1 MTNPNDDLTT
11 PQDPQDSQDSQTA
24 ETPDT
29 AAASHRE
36 SVLDSL
42 REVSKAFQSAGSAL
56 GDVMEDFAARY
67 RNRANNPEPHGAHA
81 VVDQVDEQRAPSDRL
96 KTALADA
103 RERLG
108 KVDNV
113 EDAKKVTAKFA
124 GHLEDLVRDMGNS
137 VRAAVKD
144 TRNTED
150 AKDAKA
156 ALEDALATVRKSF
169 DEATDKV
176 REGIKDTG
184 ESADSFI
191 DDLKHRLE
199 TMVTRARI
207 DDDFFEQNHD
217 DVIDGEVVEEN

>member
-11 PQDPQDSQDSQTA
+11 P

-29 AAASHRE
+29 PAAQDAPKSSESSYRE

-42 REVSKAFQSAGSAL
+42 RDVSKAFQSAGTAL

-67 RNRANNPEPHGAHA
+67 RNRSAEPQPHGAHA
-81 VVDQVDEQRAPSDRL
+81 VVDQVDEQRNPSDRL
-96 KTALADA
+96 KSALADA

-108 KVDNV
+108 KVDDV
-113 EDAKKVTAKFA
+113 EDVKKVTAKFA

-176 REGIKDTG
+176 REGIKETG

-207 DDDFFEQNHD
+207 DDDFFEQTRD